1 VLRSFLRGDPP
12 SPRLRRVRGWLVLRS
27 FLRGDPPSPRLRRVR
42 GVVGAAKFF
51 YGPTHLRQGYG
62 GRVEGWF
69 CEVFLWADPPS
80 PRLRRAG
87 GRLVLRSFFMGRPTF
102 AKATAGEWKVGAAKF
117 FYGPIAQ
124 SVEQL
129 AFNQWV
135 GGSNPP
141 RLSFSPMQT
150 LPKAKIC
157 MTAKG

>member
-1 VLRSFLRGDPP
+1 
-12 SPRLRRVRGWLVLRS
+12 
-27 FLRGDPPSPRLRRVR
+27 
-42 GVVGAAKFF
+42 
-51 YGPTHLRQGYG
+51 
-62 GRVEGWF
+62 
-69 CEVFLWADPPS
+69 
-80 PRLRRAG
+80 
-87 GRLVLRSFFMGRPTF
+87 MGRPTF

-157 MTAKG
+157 MTAKGWRPWTPIFSYANFAKAKIRITAKG